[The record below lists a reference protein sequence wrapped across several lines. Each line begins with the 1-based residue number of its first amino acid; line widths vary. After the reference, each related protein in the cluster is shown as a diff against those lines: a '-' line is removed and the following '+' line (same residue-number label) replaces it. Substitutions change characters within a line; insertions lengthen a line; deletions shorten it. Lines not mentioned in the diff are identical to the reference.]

1 MPSATSMDRQRY
13 NNLVT
18 SRQCTLSVSLVIHCL
33 RWTVSGQVKAHVV
46 LTCTKR
52 GLAQSPSCDCGQR
65 QTMNHTVDTCSVPP
79 PINKIWRRTESTW
92 RSGWWRNHMAV
103 IYSDC
108 SLQHSRNNNRVPLG
122 TAWFCCRR
130 HWVVA
135 MTSSCRRTPAATQW
149 RCPTSR
155 VRPMPSS
162 SRQRVATHRDRYWPR
177 SPVYR

>member
-1 MPSATSMDRQRY
+1 MYPLSLPRH
-13 NNLVT
+13 
-18 SRQCTLSVSLVIHCL
+18 TLSQMNRFRAGQGPCRANLHKTGSRPITVLWLWPSTDHEPHC
-33 RWTVSGQVKAHVV
+33 WHV
-46 LTCTKR
+46 L
-52 GLAQSPSCDCGQR
+52 GA
-65 QTMNHTVDTCSVPP
+65 PP

-162 SRQRVATHRDRYWPR
+162 SPQRVATHRDRYWPR